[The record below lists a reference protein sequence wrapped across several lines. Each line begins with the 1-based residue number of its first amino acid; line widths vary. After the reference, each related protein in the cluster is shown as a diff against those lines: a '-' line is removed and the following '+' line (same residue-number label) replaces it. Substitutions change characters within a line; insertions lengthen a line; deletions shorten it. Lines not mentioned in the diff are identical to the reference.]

1 MFVDEGQRLFDDG
14 FTASVTIIL
23 NGEPRPIE
31 PGLTVAALLEA
42 LAIPASDTVAEING
56 HIVPRAHFPE
66 TALGDGDR
74 VELIRFVG
82 GG

>member
-1 MFVDEGQRLFDDG
+1 M
-14 FTASVTIIL
+14 TIIL
-23 NGEPRPIE
+23 NGESRPIE

-42 LAIPASDTVAEING
+42 LAIPATDTVAEING
-56 HIVPRAHFPE
+56 EIVPRVQFPE
-66 TALGDGDR
+66 TALNDGDR